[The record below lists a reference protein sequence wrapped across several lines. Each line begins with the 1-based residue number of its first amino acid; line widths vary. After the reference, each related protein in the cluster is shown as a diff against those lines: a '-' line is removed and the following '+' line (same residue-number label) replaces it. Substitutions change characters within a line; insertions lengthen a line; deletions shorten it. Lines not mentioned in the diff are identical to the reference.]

1 MLQENKDSF
10 ATCEVQIFPYDPQ
23 WKVEFEKI
31 KGMITRY
38 AGEYFSAIEHVG
50 STSVEGLG
58 AKPII
63 DLDAVLRCP
72 NDLPKVIEALSQHG
86 YVHQGDL
93 GLPGREAFF
102 RPRDYNDEEKGVMR
116 YHLYVCLPDA
126 KPYREHLAFR
136 DYLRCHP
143 NTREEYQQLKVQL
156 AQQYRFDV
164 DAYCEHKTEF
174 VSRFSVDADIK
185 KREARGL
192 LFFIIHKTPAYPP
205 DGCRQVGG
213 WENHI
218 RSSSRCRYTAD
229 DERW

>member
-1 MLQENKDSF
+1 MPENTSL
-10 ATCEVQIFPYDPQ
+10 P
-23 WKVEFEKI
+23 
-31 KGMITRY
+31 
-38 AGEYFSAIEHVG
+38 SN
-50 STSVEGLG
+50 TSVPPRWKGWVQ
-58 AKPII
+58 KPII

-86 YVHQGDL
+86 YLHQGDL

-102 RPRDYNDEEKGVMR
+102 RPRDYNAEEKSVMR

-143 NTREEYQQLKVQL
+143 NTRKEYQQLKVQL

-174 VSRFSVDADIK
+174 V
-185 KREARGL
+185 
-192 LFFIIHKTPAYPP
+192 
-205 DGCRQVGG
+205 
-213 WENHI
+213 
-218 RSSSRCRYTAD
+218 RSILRRCGY
-229 DERW
+229 

>member
-10 ATCEVQIFPYDPQ
+10 ATREVQIFPYDPQ

-63 DLDAVLRCP
+63 DLDAVPAAQTTFPKSSKRCP
-72 NDLPKVIEALSQHG
+72 NTAISIKVT
-86 YVHQGDL
+86 L
-93 GLPGREAFF
+93 GCRAEAFF
-102 RPRDYNDEEKGVMR
+102 RPRDYNAEEKSVMR

-143 NTREEYQQLKVQL
+143 NTRKEYQQLKVQL

-174 VSRFSVDADIK
+174 V
-185 KREARGL
+185 
-192 LFFIIHKTPAYPP
+192 
-205 DGCRQVGG
+205 
-213 WENHI
+213 
-218 RSSSRCRYTAD
+218 RSILRRCGY
-229 DERW
+229 

>member
-10 ATCEVQIFPYDPQ
+10 ATREVQIFPYDPQ

-116 YHLYVCLPDA
+116 YHLYVCLPMLNPIGSILPSA
-126 KPYREHLAFR
+126 TTCAATRIPGRNISSLKYSWHSSTALMWTPTASIKPNL
-136 DYLRCHP
+136 
-143 NTREEYQQLKVQL
+143 
-156 AQQYRFDV
+156 
-164 DAYCEHKTEF
+164 
-174 VSRFSVDADIK
+174 SGRFSVDADIK

>member
-102 RPRDYNDEEKGVMR
+102 RPRDYNDEEKGVSATTSTSACPM
-116 YHLYVCLPDA
+116 LNPIGSILPSA
-126 KPYREHLAFR
+126 TTCAATRIPGRNISSLKYSWHSSTALMWTPTASIKPNLSG
-136 DYLRCHP
+136 
-143 NTREEYQQLKVQL
+143 
-156 AQQYRFDV
+156 RF
-164 DAYCEHKTEF
+164 C
-174 VSRFSVDADIK
+174 
-185 KREARGL
+185 
-192 LFFIIHKTPAYPP
+192 
-205 DGCRQVGG
+205 
-213 WENHI
+213 
-218 RSSSRCRYTAD
+218 
-229 DERW
+229 

>member
-10 ATCEVQIFPYDPQ
+10 ATREVQIFPYDPQ

-38 AGEYFSAIEHVG
+38 AGEYFSAIEHVD

-86 YVHQGDL
+86 YLHQGDL

-102 RPRDYNDEEKGVMR
+102 RPRDYNAEEKSVMR

-143 NTREEYQQLKVQL
+143 NTRKEYQQLKVQL

-174 VSRFSVDADIK
+174 V
-185 KREARGL
+185 
-192 LFFIIHKTPAYPP
+192 
-205 DGCRQVGG
+205 
-213 WENHI
+213 
-218 RSSSRCRYTAD
+218 RSILRRCGY
-229 DERW
+229 

>member
-102 RPRDYNDEEKGVMR
+102 RPRDYNDEEKSVMR

-174 VSRFSVDADIK
+174 V
-185 KREARGL
+185 
-192 LFFIIHKTPAYPP
+192 
-205 DGCRQVGG
+205 
-213 WENHI
+213 
-218 RSSSRCRYTAD
+218 RSILRRCGY
-229 DERW
+229 